1 MSKEMRAAGAR
12 PSGSVHLAAG
22 LGAEY
27 RQTVLGL
34 VVFARRWR
42 CPGPFSPLAVGLS
55 LLAAIFAFS
64 VACNT
69 DTTSDRPVQAV
80 ASISVLADLVSQVGG
95 DRVDVTSLL
104 PPGADPHTF
113 EPRPSDLRTIS
124 EADAGFLNGLGLEPS
139 SLKVVESNLPD
150 SAPLVKLAEEA
161 VNRGYVLLDEDGSSA
176 GDHGGANPHL
186 WLSVEA
192 ARLYVEIIRDT
203 LISTDPEGEATYRN
217 NAAAFLD
224 ELDTLETYVQEKTGS
239 VPAAH
244 RKLVTTH
251 DAFPYLAR
259 EIGFEVVGV
268 VSTSPGQE
276 PSAAD
281 IAELTKVIRST
292 GVPAVFR
299 EPQLGSE
306 AGILERAAEDT
317 GVDVCILYS
326 GALDDRVKSYLELMR
341 YNADELARCLSGA

>member
-1 MSKEMRAAGAR
+1 
-12 PSGSVHLAAG
+12 
-22 LGAEY
+22 
-27 RQTVLGL
+27 VLGL
-34 VVFARRWR
+34 VVYARRWR
-42 CPGPFSPLAVGLS
+42 RPGPSSLLSVTVLALVALLS
-55 LLAAIFAFS
+55 LSI
-64 VACNT
+64 ACSNNE
-69 DTTSDRPVQAV
+69 TSDRPVQAV

-150 SAPLVKLAEEA
+150 SSPLVKLAEDA
-161 VNRGYVLLDEDGSSA
+161 VARGYLLLHENGSSN
-176 GDHGGANPHL
+176 DELSGANPHL

-192 ARLYVEIIRDT
+192 ARLYVQAIRDA
-203 LISTDPEGEATYRN
+203 LISADPEGEATYRD
-217 NAAAFLD
+217 NADAFLAQLND
-224 ELDTLETYVQEKTGS
+224 LETYVQEKAGA
-239 VPAAH
+239 VPAAN

-259 EIGFEVVGV
+259 EVGFEVVAV
-268 VSTSPGQE
+268 VTTSPGQE

-281 IAELTKVIRST
+281 IAELTGVIRST

-306 AGILERAAEDT
+306 AGVLERAAEDT

-326 GALDDRVKSYLELMR
+326 GALDDQVTSYLELMR
-341 YNADELARCLSGA
+341 HNADELARCLAGA

>member
-1 MSKEMRAAGAR
+1 M
-12 PSGSVHLAAG
+12 
-22 LGAEY
+22 
-27 RQTVLGL
+27 LGL

-42 CPGPFSPLAVGLS
+42 RPGPSSLFAVGVLT
-55 LLAAIFAFS
+55 LAALLSFS
-64 VACNT
+64 IACST
-69 DTTSDRPVQAV
+69 EKKSDRPVQAV

-139 SLKVVESNLPD
+139 SLEVVESNLPD

-161 VNRGYVLLDEDGSSA
+161 VARGYALLDDNGSA
-176 GDHGGANPHL
+176 GDEHGGVNPHL

-192 ARLYVEIIRDT
+192 ARLYVEAIRDALT
-203 LISTDPEGEATYRN
+203 SADPEGEATYRD
-217 NAAAFLD
+217 NADAFLAQ
-224 ELDTLETYVQEKTGS
+224 LDDLETYVQEKAGS
-239 VPAAH
+239 VPAAN

-259 EIGFEVVGV
+259 EVGFEVVAV
-268 VSTSPGQE
+268 VTTSPGQE

-281 IAELTKVIRST
+281 IADLTKVIRST

-326 GALDDRVKSYLELMR
+326 GALDDQVRSYLELMR
-341 YNADELARCLSGA
+341 HNADELARCLAGA